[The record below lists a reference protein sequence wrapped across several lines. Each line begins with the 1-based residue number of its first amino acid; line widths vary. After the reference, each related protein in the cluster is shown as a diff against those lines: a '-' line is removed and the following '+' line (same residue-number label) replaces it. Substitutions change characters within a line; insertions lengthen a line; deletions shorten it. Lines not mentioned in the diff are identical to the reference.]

1 MELVLLWFTG
11 MENFHIAVL
20 HSYGEPVSCRTVTKT
35 EDLAAEVVLLELSSL
50 PEVPGPDSVVQS
62 SSPELGTVS
71 RNINAAGPVCVAL
84 ELSDQ
89 GLVVEVPHC
98 NVPVTETKFSLA
110 GTKISHHQYD
120 LPAAAETHFRVR
132 ADGQSVAGWSRTRQL
147 RLDPGLRGG
156 QVPDRQG
163 ARLSSNYQS
172 SSIRQ
177 QLDGSDVVVSGETVQ
192 LGQWGF
198 RAWLADIPDLDTSLA
213 SSVDVLGGVG
223 HGDSAHHITVGQR
236 VDLPDSSWNA
246 RSYEGIR
253 WKRNWPGLSISI
265 DMERVRT
272 ENVVFNMNYKKK
284 YFNSDS

>member
-1 MELVLLWFTG
+1 M
-11 MENFHIAVL
+11 
-20 HSYGEPVSCRTVTKT
+20 
-35 EDLAAEVVLLELSSL
+35 
-50 PEVPGPDSVVQS
+50 
-62 SSPELGTVS
+62 
-71 RNINAAGPVCVAL
+71 AL

-89 GLVVEVPHC
+89 SLVVEVPHC

-177 QLDGSDVVVSGETVQ
+177 QLDGSDVVLSLQAVQ
-192 LGQWGF
+192 LGNGKF
-198 RAWLADIPDLDTSLA
+198 LRLSNVPDLHTSLA
-213 SSVDVLGGVG
+213 TSIDELGGVG
-223 HGDSAHHITVGQR
+223 HGHGAHHLSVRQR
-236 VDLPDSSWNA
+236 VDLPALPGDA
-246 RSYEGIR
+246 RRGESVWGEADWLQVAVLTHVERVAWLTGR
-253 WKRNWPGLSISI
+253 SI
-265 DMERVRT
+265 DTVR
-272 ENVVFNMNYKKK
+272 
-284 YFNSDS
+284 DSIG

>member
-1 MELVLLWFTG
+1 MELVLVWLSCV
-11 MENFHIAVL
+11 ENFHIAVL
-20 HSYGEPVSCRTVTKT
+20 HPHSKPVSSGTPAET
-35 EDLAAEVVLLELSSL
+35 EDLAAEVMLLELSSL
-50 PEVPGPDSVVQS
+50 PEVPGPHSVVQS

-71 RNINAAGPVCVAL
+71 RNINTAGSVSVTL

-177 QLDGSDVVVSGETVQ
+177 QLDGSDVVLSLQAVQ
-192 LGQWGF
+192 LGH
-198 RAWLADIPDLDTSLA
+198 WLLCPGLSNVPDLDTSLA
-213 SSVDVLGGVG
+213 TSVDVLGGVG
-223 HGDSAHHITVGQR
+223 HGDGAHHVTVGQR
-236 VDLPDSSWNA
+236 VDLPSVSGHTRA
-246 RSYEGIR
+246 H
-253 WKRNWPGLSISI
+253 
-265 DMERVRT
+265 
-272 ENVVFNMNYKKK
+272 
-284 YFNSDS
+284 

>member
-1 MELVLLWFTG
+1 MELIFVWLSG
-11 MENFHIAVL
+11 MENLHIAVL
-20 HSYGEPVSCRTVTKT
+20 HSYSKPVSSWTPAQT
-35 EDLAAEVVLLELSSL
+35 EDLAAEVMLLELSSL

-62 SSPELGTVS
+62 SSPELGTIS
-71 RNINAAGPVCVAL
+71 RNINTAGSVSVTL

-89 GLVVEVPHC
+89 GLVVKVPHC

-110 GTKISHHQYD
+110 ATNISHHQYH

-177 QLDGSDVVVSGETVQ
+177 QLDRSDVVLPLQTVQ
-192 LGQWGF
+192 LGHG
-198 RAWLADIPDLDTSLA
+198 LLSPGLSNVPDLDAAFAT
-213 SSVDVLGGVG
+213 SVDILGGVG
-223 HGDSAHHITVGQR
+223 HGDSAHHLSVWQR
-236 VDLPDSSWNA
+236 VNLPTL
-246 RSYEGIR
+246 
-253 WKRNWPGLSISI
+253 PGDTRRGQSVLWEADWLQVAVLTHVERVAWLTGRSI
-265 DMERVRT
+265 DTVR
-272 ENVVFNMNYKKK
+272 
-284 YFNSDS
+284 DSIG